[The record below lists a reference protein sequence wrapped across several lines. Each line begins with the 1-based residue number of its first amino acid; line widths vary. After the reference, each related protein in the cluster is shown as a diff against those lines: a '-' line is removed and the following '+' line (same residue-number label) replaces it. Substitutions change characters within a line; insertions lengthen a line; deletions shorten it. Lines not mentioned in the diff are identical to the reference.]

1 MGELLNPLGRRELPE
16 MRLLPSASLLW
27 GLIFE
32 HSQDSDAGMELSNPI
47 STRNASP
54 GKHCRVFSVCEFSEC
69 KRLLF
74 VSMQFGM
81 CDLCL
86 CEGSQ
91 I

>member
-47 STRNASP
+47 ST
-54 GKHCRVFSVCEFSEC
+54 
-69 KRLLF
+69 
-74 VSMQFGM
+74 
-81 CDLCL
+81 
-86 CEGSQ
+86 
-91 I
+91 